1 MCMSA
6 PQTGVSACQFTRQ
19 TGDVESPIQARSSP
33 SMSWP
38 KGPSTHSVDD
48 LRRKRRGTTGSPGK
62 RTTPKSMS
70 GGQNRDLVDGL
81 RARSVSDESTSPVG
95 GDAIC
100 GPSIGVVSRAN
111 VAGKLTSPR
120 AMVLPTLALAVGQ
133 AGASVQTSSTEWNS
147 SAAGASS
154 GSSSSEP
161 PEGAPR
167 PRTCQPTPE
176 GVGRCTVPP
185 TVLRLGASLELGV
198 RLVALLRF
206 LCWMGFG
213 ALAADLALRFGRRAG
228 AFALRAGALV
238 ALVALAALAALA
250 VLAALAALAALV
262 AFADFG
268 VFAAFVVV
276 AACAAAAAFV
286 AAAVVA
292 AVFASSAAAGASAWC
307 VAAAAPGVC
316 TATPVGAGIARRR
329 AENRTRARRRGFG
342 FLTRSRTWII
352 QRHTVE
358 HAHDHRCKVNPACD
372 SREAVAPCNTHNRTG
387 VRCLAALAA
396 GCTIHADHVMFSG
409 RVLSR
414 THRHTVTPEAQ
425 HQVH

>member
-1 MCMSA
+1 M
-6 PQTGVSACQFTRQ
+6 
-19 TGDVESPIQARSSP
+19 
-33 SMSWP
+33 
-38 KGPSTHSVDD
+38 
-48 LRRKRRGTTGSPGK
+48 
-62 RTTPKSMS
+62 
-70 GGQNRDLVDGL
+70 
-81 RARSVSDESTSPVG
+81 
-95 GDAIC
+95 
-100 GPSIGVVSRAN
+100 
-111 VAGKLTSPR
+111 AGKLTSPR

-154 GSSSSEP
+154 GRSSSEP
-161 PEGAPR
+161 PEGAPA

-185 TVLRLGASLELGV
+185 TMLRLGACLGLGF

-250 VLAALAALAALV
+250 ALVALV

-316 TATPVGAGIARRR
+316 TATPVGAGIERRR

-358 HAHDHRCKVNPACD
+358 HAHDHRCKVNRACD
-372 SREAVAPCNTHNRTG
+372 SREAVAPCNTH
-387 VRCLAALAA
+387 
-396 GCTIHADHVMFSG
+396 TIVQESDAWRRLLRDARYM
-409 RVLSR
+409 RIM
-414 THRHTVTPEAQ
+414 
-425 HQVH
+425 